1 MNEKE
6 TEASELFQFDPEIER
21 TLFRRRREL
30 KQIPVDPI
38 EKMGDQRV
46 LLRDLWIPK
55 GQVISS
61 GIVAPVIQ
69 ANNFEL
75 KPALINMNGV
85 SPDVIKLSLFPFSLR
100 DGARIWL
107 HSLPPTLT
115 DTWDHLLQAFLERY
129 FPPTKAAEYRDKI
142 TRFAQFEG
150 ESLYD
155 AWQRYNTLIRMCP
168 HHGLERW
175 LVLQTFY
182 KGLTHQT
189 RAYVDSAAGG
199 GIMNKTLEEAFALI
213 ESMASHHFQWSSD
226 RAVVPHAP
234 GIHAISSADLVAAQ
248 VEILN
253 KQMASILSERSA
265 TSVASVQFAQ
275 AMCDVCGVQGH
286 TNGGQ
291 SSTGSKASFH
301 PQSAYAHPSLSHA
314 QKQPEA
320 PSSATSRLED
330 TTAMLTELLAKM
342 NSEVT
347 SLKDSMR
354 NMDNKFEAVLSRF
367 CQNRDDAKLPAR
379 PEQNPKAQ
387 CGAITTCAVT
397 TRAGTSTSPILPTP
411 SAYVPPHVR
420 NLKKQAP
427 NEQREESDVEK
438 NEGETTVNDVQPD
451 KVQVSQPLRI
461 PFPERLE
468 RNKDDKQYAKFLE
481 VMKEV

>member
-1 MNEKE
+1 
-6 TEASELFQFDPEIER
+6 
-21 TLFRRRREL
+21 
-30 KQIPVDPI
+30 
-38 EKMGDQRV
+38 
-46 LLRDLWIPK
+46 
-55 GQVISS
+55 
-61 GIVAPVIQ
+61 
-69 ANNFEL
+69 
-75 KPALINMNGV
+75 
-85 SPDVIKLSLFPFSLR
+85 
-100 DGARIWL
+100 
-107 HSLPPTLT
+107 
-115 DTWDHLLQAFLERY
+115 
-129 FPPTKAAEYRDKI
+129 
-142 TRFAQFEG
+142 
-150 ESLYD
+150 
-155 AWQRYNTLIRMCP
+155 
-168 HHGLERW
+168 LERW

-286 TNGGQ
+286 TNGECTYYSAVGPSVSEVSYAQGQGPFSQSYNPSWKHHPNLSYKQPPGSYIHPGGQ

-330 TTAMLTELLAKM
+330 TTSMLTELLAKM

-354 NMDNKFEAVLSRF
+354 NMDNKFEAVLSRV
-367 CQNRDDAKLPAR
+367 CQNRDDAKLPAQ